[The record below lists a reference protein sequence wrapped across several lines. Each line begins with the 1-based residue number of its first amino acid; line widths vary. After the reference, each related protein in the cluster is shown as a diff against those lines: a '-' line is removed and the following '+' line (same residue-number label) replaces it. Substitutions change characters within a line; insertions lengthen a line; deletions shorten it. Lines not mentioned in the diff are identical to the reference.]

1 MDLQQIKFLGQLY
14 PTLNKSLTYSLLYVL
29 YKKKFIATH
38 FRGPHKVMLV
48 LRVSLDV
55 VTTAGISSFLWQE
68 MSTST
73 AVEACSGLMFMESF
87 MKISYM
93 VQCN

>member
-1 MDLQQIKFLGQLY
+1 MYFQQIKFLGQLY
-14 PTLNKSLTYSLLYVL
+14 PTLNKSLTYSLLYVF

-38 FRGPHKVMLV
+38 FGPHKVMLV
-48 LRVSLDV
+48 LFGSLDV
-55 VTTAGISSFLWQE
+55 GTTACISYSLGQE

-73 AVEACSGLMFMESF
+73 AVEACSGLMFMQSF